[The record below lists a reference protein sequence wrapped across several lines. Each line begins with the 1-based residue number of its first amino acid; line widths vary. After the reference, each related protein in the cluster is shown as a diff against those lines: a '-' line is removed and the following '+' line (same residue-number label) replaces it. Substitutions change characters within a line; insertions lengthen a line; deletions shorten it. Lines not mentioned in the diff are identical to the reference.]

1 MIVANKSTQTVEQKV
16 NNRSEVPNSC
26 HAVPR
31 PSGEQWAGTGSMI
44 EAVCGDMCIVS
55 QGVHRQAPNT
65 VLGAYVIQL
74 MQQQAAL
81 MQQQV
86 MGRQARC
93 TGQAFS

>member
-74 MQQQAAL
+74 MQQQ
-81 MQQQV
+81 V